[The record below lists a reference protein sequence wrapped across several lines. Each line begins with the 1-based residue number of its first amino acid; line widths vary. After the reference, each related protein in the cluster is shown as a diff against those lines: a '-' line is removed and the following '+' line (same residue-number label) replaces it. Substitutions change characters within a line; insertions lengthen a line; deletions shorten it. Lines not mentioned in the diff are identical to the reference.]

1 MFKENRKRFRVV
13 VAIIPSEYTLRFG
26 ISSVMEIH
34 YCDFSYYRP
43 KNERFPGP
51 CVLPNSLFW
60 DLS

>member
-43 KNERFPGP
+43 KNDFQALVYYPIP
-51 CVLPNSLFW
+51 CFGT
-60 DLS
+60 